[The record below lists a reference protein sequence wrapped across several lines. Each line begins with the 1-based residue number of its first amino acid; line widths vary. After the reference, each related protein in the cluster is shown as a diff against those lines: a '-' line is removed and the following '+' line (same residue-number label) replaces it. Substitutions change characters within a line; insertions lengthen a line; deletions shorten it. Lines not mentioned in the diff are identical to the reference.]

1 MICSDFVAQKNKQS
15 LLLLHN
21 ICSKNNLFSLN
32 FMVLNITPL
41 WTTALSWQ
49 RDLCNSMKLWAM
61 LCRVTQDGWVIVKS
75 SGKTWSTGG
84 GNGKALQYSCCK
96 NLMNSIKRQK
106 DMMLEDE
113 PLRPENVQYATWK
126 ERRAITNSP
135 RKNEAAGPKQKWH
148 LVVDVSVG

>member
-1 MICSDFVAQKNKQS
+1 M
-15 LLLLHN
+15 
-21 ICSKNNLFSLN
+21 
-32 FMVLNITPL
+32 P
-41 WTTALSWQ
+41 
-49 RDLCNSMKLWAM
+49 
-61 LCRVTQDGWVIVKS
+61 CRATQDGWVIVKS

-135 RKNEAAGPKQKWH
+135 RKNEAAGPKQK
-148 LVVDVSVG
+148 